1 MIVYRTLAQL
11 HVTLPAALT
20 IGVFDGV
27 HRGHQ
32 YLLGKVVER
41 AQALVGVSV
50 ALTFDPH
57 PDIILHPERQHRY
70 VCDLDRR
77 IVLIEQLGIDHLVI
91 LPFDATFARQTAE
104 QFMAQ
109 LCAHVQLREL
119 WVGHDFRLGYRGL
132 GTVELLASLGHE
144 LGYTVHP
151 INAELIAGQPVS
163 STLIRQYLEAGNVV
177 MAQQLLG
184 HPFIIRGLVVH
195 GDHRGRTI
203 GFPTANLQTPPEQ
216 LLPAN
221 GVYACRV
228 QLPGDATW
236 LPAVTN
242 VGVRPTFGVLNRTV
256 EAHLLD
262 WDGDLYDK
270 TLNLQ
275 FVAHLRGEQKF
286 SGIDAL
292 VTQIRADAAQSAQ
305 LLQAD
310 PTETT
315 SMP

>member
-1 MIVYRTLAQL
+1 MHVYRTLQQL
-11 HVTLPAALT
+11 HVTVPTALT

-41 AQALVGVSV
+41 AHALAGASI

-57 PDIILHPERQHRY
+57 PDTVLHPDRQHRY
-70 VCDLDRR
+70 VCDLDQR
-77 IVLIEQLGIDHLVI
+77 IALIEQLGIDYLVV
-91 LPFDATFARQTAE
+91 LAFDPAFAQQTAQ
-104 QFMAQ
+104 QFMTQ
-109 LCAHVQLREL
+109 LCAHVELREL

-132 GTVELLASLGHE
+132 GTVDLLATLGRE
-144 LGYTVHP
+144 LGYSVHP
-151 INAELIAGQPVS
+151 IGAELIADRPIS
-163 STLIRQYLEAGNVV
+163 STLICQYLEAGDV
-177 MAQQLLG
+177 AAARELLG
-184 HPFIIRGLVVH
+184 HPFTVHGPVVH

-216 LLPAN
+216 LLPAH
-221 GVYACRV
+221 GVYACYV
-228 QLPGDATW
+228 QIGGEGAW

-262 WDGDLYDK
+262 WEGDLYGQM
-270 TLNLQ
+270 LHLQ
-275 FVAHLRGEQKF
+275 FVARLRGEQKF

-292 VTQIRADAAQSAQ
+292 VMQIRLDAAQAAQ
-305 LLQAD
+305 LLQAGVA
-310 PTETT
+310 
-315 SMP
+315 

>member
-1 MIVYRTLAQL
+1 MRVYYALAQL
-11 HVTLPAALT
+11 HITVPAALT

-41 AQALVGVSV
+41 ARSLAGASV

-57 PDIILHPERQHRY
+57 PDMVLHPDRPHRY
-70 VCDLDRR
+70 VCDIDRR
-77 IVLIEQLGIDHLVI
+77 IALIEQLGIDHLVV
-91 LPFDATFARQTAE
+91 LPFDATFARLTAE

-132 GTVELLASLGHE
+132 GTVDLLTSLGHE
-144 LGYTVHP
+144 LDYTVHA
-151 INAELIAGQPVS
+151 INAELIAGQPIS
-163 STLIRQYLEAGNVV
+163 STLIRQYLDAGNVV
-177 MAQQLLG
+177 AAHHLLG
-184 HPFIIRGLVVH
+184 HPFIIRGRVVH

-228 QLPGDATW
+228 QIGGEGHW

-262 WDGDLYDK
+262 WDGDLYGEM
-270 TLNLQ
+270 LNLQ
-275 FVAHLRGEQKF
+275 FVAHLRSEQKF

-292 VTQIRADAAQSAQ
+292 VTQIRADAAQAAQ
-305 LLQAD
+305 LLQTN
-310 PTETT
+310 PTSTT
-315 SMP
+315 WLG